1 MFRRRGDGRSAPVV
15 SATSS
20 ASETVGADPRE
31 DAHAAGL
38 RYVSDDRPGI
48 TRRGA
53 GRGFSYRSPDGK
65 PIRDRDQL
73 RRIASIAIPPAW
85 KQVWICPNPRGHIL
99 ATGRDARGRK
109 QYRYHPNWRA
119 VRDGTKFD
127 RMVAFSNALPTIRA
141 RLSDDLALRG
151 LPREKVL
158 ATVVSIIDRT
168 LIRVGNEEYARA
180 NGSFGAT
187 TLRDEHAHV
196 VHGELRLSFRG
207 KAGKEH
213 DCAIHDPR
221 LARVVRRCQEL
232 PGEQLFGYVDETGA
246 PSAIDS
252 GDVNDY
258 LREIAGEEITVKD
271 FRTWGG
277 SALCY
282 QLLCDAGPADS
293 EADARS
299 MVVAAIRV
307 VAARLGNTPAVCRAS
322 YVHPLVIASYLEGSL
337 TAGADEDELEGLR
350 AEERR
355 LQSLLA
361 GAPVAA

>member
-1 MFRRRGDGRSAPVV
+1 MSA
-15 SATSS
+15 
-20 ASETVGADPRE
+20 ASTPSTTVAADPRE
-31 DAHAAGL
+31 DARAAGL

-53 GRGFSYRSPDGK
+53 GRGFSYRTPDGTR
-65 PIRDRDQL
+65 IRDRAEL

-85 KQVWICPNPRGHIL
+85 KQVWICPSARGHIL

-109 QYRYHPNWRA
+109 QYRYHPDWSA
-119 VRDGTKFD
+119 ARDTTKFD

-141 RLSDDLALRG
+141 RLADDLALRG

-168 LIRVGNEEYARA
+168 LIRVGNEEYART

-187 TLRDEHAHV
+187 TLREEHAQV

-207 KAGKEH
+207 KAGKDHE
-213 DCAIHDPR
+213 CAIHDPR

-232 PGEQLFGYVDETGA
+232 PGEQLFGYVDEAGA
-246 PSAIDS
+246 AHAIDS

-277 SALCY
+277 SVLCH
-282 QLLCDAGPADS
+282 QLLRDAGPAAS
-293 EADARS
+293 PGEARS

-307 VAARLGNTPAVCRAS
+307 VATRLGNTPAVCRAS
-322 YVHPLVIASYLEGSL
+322 YVHPQVIERYLDGSL
-337 TAGADEDELEGLR
+337 GEDDDEDEDDEIEGLR
-350 AEERR
+350 PEERG
-355 LQSLLA
+355 LQAFLSA
-361 GAPVAA
+361 IPIAA

>member
-1 MFRRRGDGRSAPVV
+1 V

-20 ASETVGADPRE
+20 PPVSADPRD
-31 DAHAAGL
+31 DARAAGL

-53 GRGFSYRSPDGK
+53 GRGFSYRAPDGT
-65 PIRDRDQL
+65 PIRDRAEL
-73 RRIASIAIPPAW
+73 RRVASIAIPPAW
-85 KQVWICPNPRGHIL
+85 KQVWICPSARGHIL

-109 QYRYHPNWRA
+109 QYRYHPEWSA
-119 VRDGTKFD
+119 ARDTTKFD

-141 RLSDDLALRG
+141 RLADDLALRG

-168 LIRVGNEEYARA
+168 LIRVGNEEYART

-207 KAGKEH
+207 KAGKDHE
-213 DCAIHDPR
+213 CAIHDPR
-221 LARVVRRCQEL
+221 LSRVVRRCQEL
-232 PGEQLFGYVDETGA
+232 PGEQLFRYVDEAGA
-246 PSAIDS
+246 AHAIDS

-277 SALCY
+277 SVLCR
-282 QLLCDAGPADS
+282 QLLRDAGPAGS
-293 EADARS
+293 AREARS

-307 VAARLGNTPAVCRAS
+307 VATRLGNTPAVCRAS
-322 YVHPLVIASYLEGSL
+322 YVHPQVIERYLDGSL
-337 TAGADEDELEGLR
+337 GEDEGEDDEIDGLR
-350 AEERR
+350 PEERG
-355 LQSLLA
+355 LQAFL
-361 GAPVAA
+361 GAIPVVA